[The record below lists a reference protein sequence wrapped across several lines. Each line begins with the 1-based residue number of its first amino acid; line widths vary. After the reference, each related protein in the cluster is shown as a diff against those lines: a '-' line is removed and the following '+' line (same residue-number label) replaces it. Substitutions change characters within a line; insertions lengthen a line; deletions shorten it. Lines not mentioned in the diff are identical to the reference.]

1 MYDGIVN
8 VYKEA
13 GYTSHDVVARLRG
26 IYGQK
31 KVGHT
36 GTLDPLA
43 EGVLIVVLG
52 RATRLADLIITK
64 KKKYTAEMLLGI
76 TTDTDDIT
84 GNVISEAE
92 SGETD
97 RLFSNKAMLEGLIKD
112 VFSGFMGKSMQI
124 PPCYSAIKINGK
136 KLYEYAREGI
146 EVELTPRP
154 IEIYSLILKGINES
168 EHKVLFEV
176 EASKGTYVR
185 SLIRDI
191 GERIGC
197 GATMSGLVRDE
208 INGIYLSDALKI
220 SDLEKLKG
228 EDRLAES
235 VLPMD
240 KLLENYPEV
249 HVRKEAVRFLSNGNR
264 LSQGS
269 FTEQDEELV
278 MQAEFFRVYMDDEIK
293 ALYTYDK
300 EKNNYKV
307 FKML

>member
-26 IYGQK
+26 VYGQK

-112 VFSGFMGKSMQI
+112 VFSGFMGKSKQI
-124 PPCYSAIKINGK
+124 PPRYSAIKINGK

-168 EHKVLFEV
+168 EHKVLFEI

>member
-124 PPCYSAIKINGK
+124 PPRYSAIKINGK

-249 HVRKEAVRFLSNGNR
+249 HVRKEAVRFLANGNR

>member
-124 PPCYSAIKINGK
+124 PPRYSAIKINGK